1 MKRPKVYLT
10 ENIPILMVRV
20 PSGENKPYVLRDRGV
35 FVRRNATNR
44 QATRNELDE
53 FYANRNKRNS
63 DTYVI

>member
-1 MKRPKVYLT
+1 
-10 ENIPILMVRV
+10 MVRV